1 MTELSHGDKRE
12 EDTIRRDS
20 NGAIDYEYYQQ
31 LGRRARA
38 ETAWDLVRCI
48 LTGRNRKSKN
58 QQ

>member
-1 MTELSHGDKRE
+1 MAELTNKHDRE
-12 EDTIRRDS
+12 EDRIRRDS
-20 NGAIDYEYYQQ
+20 NGAIDYGYYQL

-38 ETAWDLVRCI
+38 EAAWKLVGCM